1 MSKRRRENF
10 IRQNMRTTEGLMPT
24 GRLNTPPAQTDRL
37 KRMLAGE
44 WEASKEAT
52 SLRKKL
58 GIDANGIRYHKEDV
72 QLSGLALAAL
82 AQPDRGLMGWKKNK
96 VAEISR
102 RKVQSELAT
111 SQKFIVSNAL
121 VEHAVLASMARP
133 KTLLDMVRRG
143 VPSFNNM
150 WIEWDEQFR
159 QSVLQKYHNKNGLV
173 YDLDRVPGHIGYHIQ
188 KKFDKYLY
196 TTWLTMVDDE
206 HSKDAGKLYATGLGF
221 TIDNEQ
227 PWTPERYNNLL
238 DTDKV
243 TDEQVFDKYIRTV
256 GGKLLG
262 EWYVEKH
269 KNDPL
274 IDTLVFSFSQSHV
287 DAQGLTPKGQQ
298 AGLSQDINAQLAAY
312 SLKIQ
317 EGDGRFLIALLG
329 LLNYDLIVQE
339 THQTPKH
346 IEYTRWG
353 RRVPKNE
360 HKIVTINLPKPR
372 GKRIYDQMFSG
383 QGTPKKEHWRRG
395 HWRTYRDA
403 NGNVLRRVW
412 IEEMKVGNPEL
423 GTIVHDYRLEKKTS

>member
-1 MSKRRRENF
+1 MSKKRKKQPHKY
-10 IRQNMRTTEGLMPT
+10 IRTTEPLVPT
-24 GRLNTPPAQTDRL
+24 GRLNVPPAPTDRL
-37 KRMLAGE
+37 KKMVAGE

-96 VAEISR
+96 IAEISR

-121 VEHAVLASMARP
+121 VEHAVLASMSRP

-173 YDLDRVPGHIGYHIQ
+173 YDLDRVPEHVGYHIQ
-188 KKFDKYLY
+188 KRFDKYLY
-196 TTWLTMVDDE
+196 TTWITMVDDAYGKE
-206 HSKDAGKLYATGLGF
+206 NGKLYATGLGF

-227 PWTPERYNNLL
+227 PFTPERYNKLL

-243 TDEQVFDKYIRTV
+243 TDEQVFNKYIRTV
-256 GGKLLG
+256 GDKLLG
-262 EWYVEKH
+262 NWYVEKH

-274 IDTLVFSFSQSHV
+274 IDTLIFSFAQSHV

-346 IEYTRWG
+346 IEHTRWG